1 MDFKRKELVKNA
13 KKNLKKHYWLLV
25 AVCLFAA
32 FIGSEYTETMEAFK
46 SLGTVNNEIQGAASV
61 EANVDTVAN
70 SSVVS
75 SVVQAMGAVITG
87 DEDFGRTQ
95 SDAKV
100 SEAKDNAT
108 KVLGRTRGVFAS
120 LVNGITSGGIVFTFV
135 DSLSSVISSRR
146 AVVLILLIAAL
157 MVYVFITFFIKKT
170 YLVISRRIVLETR
183 TYDAV
188 PPGKFMFLLR
198 VKRWMKASWVLIVN
212 NVYEILWSLTIV
224 GIFVKHFS
232 YMLVPYIIAENPDM
246 KANEAIT
253 LSRKMMKGYKWRA
266 FLYGL
271 SFIGWTVIGMATL
284 GVVGVLFVNPYKAAF
299 YAEFYANVRA
309 VYLEKEPEAVK
320 WLNDSYLYE
329 RPSEEQLR
337 NVYADVFKLIDSPQ
351 PQIDFD
357 DYHNSRI
364 RRLKKLRVFLA
375 NTFGIILINSQAELE
390 FEEKKKEMLRMSKNK
405 AEAVGK
411 AYPARLFN
419 LKEHRVDLENTVYMR
434 NYSIPSLIL
443 IFFSLCFVGWIWE
456 VTLHLISSHTFVNR
470 GVLHGP
476 WLPIYGSG
484 GILILI
490 CLKKLRNKP
499 VVEFFASVVLCG
511 FVEYFTSLYLEI
523 SCGRRWWNYNGYF
536 LNLNGR
542 ICAEGLLVFGLGG
555 VAIVYII
562 APLLDNF
569 FRKIKLRVVGAVCA
583 ALIAAFVVDMVYSKK
598 NPNTGKGISTFND
611 NTPEYMLAEMYQGA
625 EDRYED
631 RISFN
636 QKF

>member
-1 MDFKRKELVKNA
+1 MDFKRKELAGNA
-13 KKNLKKHYWLLV
+13 RKNLKKHYWLLV

-32 FIGSEYTETMEAFK
+32 FIGSEFSGTMEAFK
-46 SLGTVNNEIQGAASV
+46 SSRAVSGTGVQGAASIETNV
-61 EANVDTVAN
+61 DNIANVSII
-70 SSVVS
+70 SSVVKT
-75 SVVQAMGAVITG
+75 MGAVITG

-108 KVLGRTRGVFAS
+108 KALGRTRGVFAS
-120 LVNGITSGGIVFTFV
+120 MINSITSGGIVFTFV

-146 AVVLILLIAAL
+146 VVVLILLIAAL
-157 MVYVFITFFIKKT
+157 MIYVFITFFIKKT

-183 TYDAV
+183 TYDTV
-188 PPGKFMFLLR
+188 LPGKFMFLLR
-198 VKRWMKASWVLIVN
+198 VKRWMKASWVLIVQ

-224 GIFVKHFS
+224 GIVVKHFS
-232 YMLVPYIIAENPDM
+232 YMLVPYIIAENPDL
-246 KANEAIT
+246 KANEAVN
-253 LSRKMMKGYKWRA
+253 LSRRMMDGYKWRA

-271 SFIGWTVIGMATL
+271 SFVGWTVLGMATL
-284 GVVGVLFVNPYKAAF
+284 GIAGVLYVNPYKAAF
-299 YAEFYANVRA
+299 YAEFYAHVRA
-309 VYLEKEPEAVK
+309 AYLEKEPEAAK
-320 WLNDSYLYE
+320 LLNDSYLYE
-329 RPSEEQLR
+329 RPSGELLK
-337 NVYADVFKLIDSPQ
+337 NVYADVYELMDSPQ
-351 PQIDFD
+351 PQVDFD

-364 RRLKKLRVFLA
+364 GRLKRLRVFLA
-375 NTFGIILINSQAELE
+375 NTFGIILYNSRGELE

-411 AYPARLFN
+411 AYPARLFG
-419 LKEHRVDLENTVYMR
+419 LKEHRVDLENTIYMR

-484 GILILI
+484 GILILV

-499 VVEFFASVVLCG
+499 VAEFFASVVLCG

-569 FRKIKLRVVGAVCA
+569 FRKLDLKITGALCV
-583 ALIAAFVVDMVYSKK
+583 ALIAVFVVDMVYSKK
-598 NPNTGKGISTFND
+598 NPNTGKGISSGVIAQSQIKFYESD
-611 NTPEYMLAEMYQGA
+611 IEY
-625 EDRYED
+625 RH
-631 RISFN
+631 F
-636 QKF
+636 

>member
-1 MDFKRKELVKNA
+1 M
-13 KKNLKKHYWLLV
+13 
-25 AVCLFAA
+25 
-32 FIGSEYTETMEAFK
+32 
-46 SLGTVNNEIQGAASV
+46 
-61 EANVDTVAN
+61 
-70 SSVVS
+70 
-75 SVVQAMGAVITG
+75 
-87 DEDFGRTQ
+87 
-95 SDAKV
+95 
-100 SEAKDNAT
+100 
-108 KVLGRTRGVFAS
+108 
-120 LVNGITSGGIVFTFV
+120 
-135 DSLSSVISSRR
+135 
-146 AVVLILLIAAL
+146 LILLIVAL

-183 TYDAV
+183 TYDTV

-266 FLYGL
+266 FLYGV

-309 VYLEKEPEAVK
+309 VYLEKEPEAVQ

-329 RPSEEQLR
+329 RPSEEQLK

-364 RRLKKLRVFLA
+364 GRLKKLRVFLA
-375 NTFGIILINSQAELE
+375 NTFGIILINSKAELE

-583 ALIAAFVVDMVYSKK
+583 ALIVAFIVDMVYSKK

>member
-1 MDFKRKELVKNA
+1 
-13 KKNLKKHYWLLV
+13 
-25 AVCLFAA
+25 
-32 FIGSEYTETMEAFK
+32 
-46 SLGTVNNEIQGAASV
+46 
-61 EANVDTVAN
+61 
-70 SSVVS
+70 
-75 SVVQAMGAVITG
+75 
-87 DEDFGRTQ
+87 
-95 SDAKV
+95 
-100 SEAKDNAT
+100 
-108 KVLGRTRGVFAS
+108 
-120 LVNGITSGGIVFTFV
+120 
-135 DSLSSVISSRR
+135 
-146 AVVLILLIAAL
+146 
-157 MVYVFITFFIKKT
+157 
-170 YLVISRRIVLETR
+170 
-183 TYDAV
+183 
-188 PPGKFMFLLR
+188 
-198 VKRWMKASWVLIVN
+198 
-212 NVYEILWSLTIV
+212 
-224 GIFVKHFS
+224 
-232 YMLVPYIIAENPDM
+232 
-246 KANEAIT
+246 
-253 LSRKMMKGYKWRA
+253 
-266 FLYGL
+266 
-271 SFIGWTVIGMATL
+271 
-284 GVVGVLFVNPYKAAF
+284 
-299 YAEFYANVRA
+299 
-309 VYLEKEPEAVK
+309 
-320 WLNDSYLYE
+320 
-329 RPSEEQLR
+329 
-337 NVYADVFKLIDSPQ
+337 
-351 PQIDFD
+351 
-357 DYHNSRI
+357 
-364 RRLKKLRVFLA
+364 
-375 NTFGIILINSQAELE
+375 
-390 FEEKKKEMLRMSKNK
+390 MSKNK

-511 FVEYFTSLYLEI
+511 VVEYFTSLYLEI